1 MSDYEKINAKVKKNV
16 SANRGAAMKVI
27 VIELVKL
34 LVSLGIVIGLH
45 SIGFING
52 AFMIILV
59 TGLLLTGAFKAGQIS
74 RDIKF

>member
-1 MSDYEKINAKVKKNV
+1 MSDYEKINAKVKANV
-16 SANRGAAMKVI
+16 SANRGAAVKVI

>member
-1 MSDYEKINAKVKKNV
+1 MSDYEKINAKVKANV
-16 SANRGAAMKVI
+16 SANRGAAVKVI

-34 LVSLGIVIGLH
+34 LFSLSIVIGLH

-74 RDIKF
+74 RDIKY

>member
-1 MSDYEKINAKVKKNV
+1 MSDYEKINTKVKANV
-16 SANRGAAMKVI
+16 SANRCAAVKVI
-27 VIELVKL
+27 VKELVKL
-34 LVSLGIVIGLH
+34 LFSLSIVIGLH

-59 TGLLLTGAFKAGQIS
+59 AGLLLTVAFKAGQIS

>member
-1 MSDYEKINAKVKKNV
+1 MSDYEKINAKVRENV
-16 SANRGAAMKVI
+16 SANRGAAVKVI

>member
-1 MSDYEKINAKVKKNV
+1 MSDYEKINAKVKANV
-16 SANRGAAMKVI
+16 SANRGVAVKVI
-27 VIELVKL
+27 VKELVKL
-34 LVSLGIVIGLH
+34 LVSLAIVIGLH